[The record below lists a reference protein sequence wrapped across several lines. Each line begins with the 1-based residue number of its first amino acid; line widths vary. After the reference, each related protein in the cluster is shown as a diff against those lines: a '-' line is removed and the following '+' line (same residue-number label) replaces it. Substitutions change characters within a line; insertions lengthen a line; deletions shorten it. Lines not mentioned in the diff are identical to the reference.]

1 MNAPDARHLES
12 RLQLLEAEILRWNQQ
27 INLVSRV
34 DTRRLVGHLV
44 RQCRAGWALVDAALA
59 DDPVLAEATYV
70 DIGSGAGLPGL
81 VWSAIRD
88 QRQQGGG
95 QIMVEPRHK
104 RAWFLQRV
112 AREMALEDL
121 QVRSGRWGEA
131 GGRLDEVAAPSLLIS
146 LKALRL
152 RDQQIL
158 GGLPDDP
165 AGPGWSRVVV
175 VRFLEPGE
183 QDRERLEA
191 EFVDF
196 HAPGDS
202 PWRRAG
208 AQVLGVG
215 DPALLLTSYHRTD
228 RGSRA

>member
-1 MNAPDARHLES
+1 MSAPGERSLET
-12 RLQLLEAEILRWNQQ
+12 RLQVLEEEILRWNQQ

-34 DTRRLVGHLV
+34 DTRRLVGHLM
-44 RQCRAGWALVDAALA
+44 RQCRAGWDLVDAAMA
-59 DDPVLAEATYV
+59 EDPALVEATYV

-88 QRQQGGG
+88 QRGYGGG
-95 QIMVEPRHK
+95 QILVEPRHK

-112 AREMALEDL
+112 ARRMALGDL
-121 QVRSGRWGEA
+121 EVRSARWGEA
-131 GGRLDEVAAPSLLIS
+131 DGRPGEPAAPSVLIS

-152 RDQQIL
+152 RDREVL
-158 GGLPDDP
+158 GGLSGGA
-165 AGPGWSRVVV
+165 AGPGWARVVI

-191 EFVDF
+191 EFVDLQ
-196 HAPGDS
+196 ADAGT

-208 AQVLGVG
+208 AQVLGAG
-215 DPALLLTSYHRTD
+215 DPGLLLTSYHR
-228 RGSRA
+228 